1 MMNDNIRN
9 EINYILNNFS
19 SEIINNF
26 EKMLEN
32 KKITLESETFDLI
45 DEGIPSSD
53 VKYFESLLNQKK
65 FQSTGEIIIS
75 LKLLREIKEL
85 ERNIF
90 TSTKLVCTRP
100 DILSKGTDETDLVI
114 NEMLGNARKS
124 ITILGYLMTDGPE
137 IKTIFEMIKNNPKIM
152 DLKIRFIFDKVD
164 EEQTLGK
171 KYRSVKEII
180 RDNWDDDIPFP
191 EIYTYNRKKSSLHA
205 KVVIIDSKEI
215 FSTSA
220 NMSERAIQRNFEVG
234 IKHKGKPASNA
245 EKIIDELI
253 EKQWFERK

>member
-1 MMNDNIRN
+1 
-9 EINYILNNFS
+9 
-19 SEIINNF
+19 
-26 EKMLEN
+26 
-32 KKITLESETFDLI
+32 
-45 DEGIPSSD
+45 
-53 VKYFESLLNQKK
+53 
-65 FQSTGEIIIS
+65 
-75 LKLLREIKEL
+75 
-85 ERNIF
+85 
-90 TSTKLVCTRP
+90 
-100 DILSKGTDETDLVI
+100 
-114 NEMLGNARKS
+114 
-124 ITILGYLMTDGPE
+124 
-137 IKTIFEMIKNNPKIM
+137 M

-234 IKHKGKPASNA
+234 IIHKGKPARDA

-253 EKQWFERK
+253 EKQWFEKK